1 MEENKYHDVIYNIKI
16 CSRQSVYS
24 DGIVNRR
31 KFKDEDV
38 KADRQNVFDY
48 SFCTECNTHLT
59 HDDKNCQSRKLRVAI
74 IHLVFIKKQKYS
86 SGASFQL
93 RGIFGGSI
101 DSIQEEFPLVYNHNI
116 TMKSPSPTFNDVSLL
131 AIKELADCDKVDY
144 FLGNLLGHHTIN
156 KYLYLC
162 PNL

>member
-1 MEENKYHDVIYNIKI
+1 MIQWIIYFLEENKYHDVIYNIKI

-59 HDDKNCQSRKLRVAI
+59 HDDKKLP
-74 IHLVFIKKQKYS
+74 IKKTSCGHHS
-86 SGASFQL
+86 SG
-93 RGIFGGSI
+93 
-101 DSIQEEFPLVYNHNI
+101 VY
-116 TMKSPSPTFNDVSLL
+116 
-131 AIKELADCDKVDY
+131 
-144 FLGNLLGHHTIN
+144 
-156 KYLYLC
+156 
-162 PNL
+162 